1 MTYCA
6 LLQEQFKDWCSV
18 APQCQKT
25 RQLGHCCEEKTPC
38 GDIAWVA
45 GRTGKLPRI
54 ITSEIN
60 LMCGIQ
66 SVVIGMAAALER
78 SSKCYLLIHGMRTDT
93 QPQRIDC
100 AINSLCAVLTQWK
113 GEMRFKVVKHVS
125 PLLSDSHEI
134 VQMHFR
140 WERMETLGDIIK
152 YRERVQL
159 TLINKLKYS
168 IQIVWFLE
176 CYFQMRYPPPSK
188 FPVLHLDGWNM
199 HFSIWGTGGALW
211 VDMEQVTPKAS
222 LANLTE
228 QPCFFWTLLFWGS
241 EYFWIS
247 YALSHTRKYMQI
259 IIMTII
265 KRLRIISHKVV
276 QRGKVPLETQ
286 YSHSI
291 PAGNY
296 STTLVEDNNNNTVY
310 PFRK

>member
-1 MTYCA
+1 MTYWA
-6 LLQEQFKDWCSV
+6 LLQVQFTDWYSA
-18 APQCQKT
+18 APCWQKT
-25 RQLGHCCEEKTPC
+25 QQLGHCCEPKTPC

-66 SVVIGMAAALER
+66 SVVIGMAAALEW

-125 PLLSDSHEI
+125 PWLSDSHEI
-134 VQMHFR
+134 VLTHFR

-159 TLINKLKYS
+159 TLINTKKYS

-176 CYFQMRYPPPSK
+176 CYIQMRYFFPPLVP
-188 FPVLHLDGWNM
+188 LEWNM
-199 HFSIWGTGGALW
+199 HFSVWWTGGALW
-211 VDMEQVTPKAS
+211 IDMELHKQVWPT
-222 LANLTE
+222 
-228 QPCFFWTLLFWGS
+228 
-241 EYFWIS
+241 
-247 YALSHTRKYMQI
+247 
-259 IIMTII
+259 
-265 KRLRIISHKVV
+265 
-276 QRGKVPLETQ
+276 
-286 YSHSI
+286 
-291 PAGNY
+291 
-296 STTLVEDNNNNTVY
+296 
-310 PFRK
+310 